1 MNFPDKLR
9 HYLSKY
15 LFPLGEKE
23 AKEAYDIW
31 SKHYDAQPGNLM
43 LALDE
48 TTFSNLIAK
57 LDFTGKTIA
66 DIGCGTGRHWEKMYA
81 KQPARMIGF
90 DVSPGMLK
98 VLNSKFPYA
107 ETHRI
112 NATSLDVLSNNSCDI
127 IVSTLAL
134 AHIND
139 LNEAFT
145 EWNRVLKEEGHIIIT
160 DYHPDALL
168 KGGDRT
174 FMHNGKQMSIKNN
187 VYPIPTIR
195 DMLGKRGF
203 KFDEFVEK
211 KIDES
216 VKYYYEKQNALKVYE
231 RFKGTPI
238 IYGAH
243 LTRTNATK

>member
-1 MNFPDKLR
+1 MNFLDKLR

-15 LFPLGEKE
+15 LFPSSEKE

-31 SKHYDAQPGNLM
+31 SKHYDAQPDNLM

-48 TTFSNLIAK
+48 ALFSNLIAK

-81 KQPARMIGF
+81 KQPSRMIGF

-98 VLNSKFPYA
+98 VLNSKFPDA
-107 ETHRI
+107 ETYVI
-112 NATSLDVLSNNSCDI
+112 NANSLDVLSNNSCDI

-134 AHIND
+134 AHIDD

-160 DYHPDALL
+160 DYHPDTLL

-187 VYPIPTIR
+187 VYPISAIK
-195 DMLGKRGF
+195 DMLEKLGF

-216 VKYYYEKQNALKVYE
+216 VRHYYEKQNALKVYE

-243 LTRTNATK
+243 LTRTNAAK